1 MEHVKI
7 GDEVRI
13 ANRRHIRGIAAQRY
27 DGIVIKVGR
36 KYAIAEYEVIG
47 KNMDGG
53 ERRTTRAVEFDMTT
67 GIERGAS
74 SNYGYYVRTPEQAD
88 RDDRRSA
95 ALAVLAAGGIEFRLG
110 AERKFT
116 LEQIEALA
124 ELVETF
130 GSEAGQ

>member
-1 MEHVKI
+1 VDKIKI

-13 ANRRHIRGIAAQRY
+13 ANHGRTRGIAAQRY
-27 DGIVIKVGR
+27 DGIVVKVGR

-116 LEQIEALA
+116 LEQLEALA
-124 ELVETF
+124 EVARTF
-130 GSEAGQ
+130 ESGADQ